1 MSYSPDGSDMG
12 VARMRKVHI
21 FASRELGEA
30 VLETLRDLELF
41 QVKATKAEDS
51 VSQAS
56 YQDTLQKLVSIKTY
70 LEQYNP
76 FRRGF
81 IDMFI
86 GTKPEVTYDEFRKMV
101 EEEDVDSVYAQVT
114 AHENRQKQIAQ
125 RIGEIDARKQ
135 ALEPWRSLDV
145 SLAGIS
151 GTESCDGVLA
161 VVSASKWAEK
171 EQEMADQPVH
181 WRRVWQK
188 QDDLGI
194 WLLSLRD
201 GYGPS
206 SSMVSDVGG
215 SVVDLSQGAKDT
227 DRTPD
232 QEVLALGEELDALVK
247 EKEQILQEDH
257 LMSKDLIKMLA
268 LMDYYLDK
276 KNLSEIRDKVEGT
289 TFTLV
294 MEGFVRAK
302 DVGRLRSAL
311 SGFREIEIV
320 DEEPDE
326 GEDIPI
332 YLENPPLIRPFES
345 VTNIFGFPH
354 YQELDPTPWLA
365 PFFWVYFGI
374 TLGDVFYGIILASIC
389 YWLLRTKKQLS
400 DGGKKLVTLLLY
412 SSFSMIIVGV
422 LTGSW
427 FGDLASVFA
436 PGTAFDRFVA
446 RLTLLNPVS
455 DPLTLMVISLAF
467 GVFQIWVG
475 LGVKAIALARSGQVS
490 EAIIAQV
497 PWLLFLPGLVAW
509 GLSKVGMIQSDVPFY
524 AMIVG
529 ALGIMYSS
537 SRGQKNI
544 LLKPFAGAYGL
555 YGSISYLAD
564 TLSYTRLLALGLSS
578 AIIAVV
584 INKIANLVA
593 TMIPVVGWV
602 LVPLVLVVG
611 HAFNLV
617 INLLGSFI
625 HSGRLQFIEFFTK
638 FFEGGGRPF
647 RPLKRVSENVSLRSD

>member
-1 MSYSPDGSDMG
+1 MPYSPDGRDMG

-30 VLETLRDLELF
+30 VLERLRDLELF
-41 QVKATKAEDS
+41 QVKVTETQEGGP
-51 VSQAS
+51 QAA
-56 YQDTLQKLVSIKTY
+56 YQDKLLKLGSVKAY

-76 FRRGF
+76 VRRGF

-86 GTKPEVTYDEFRKMV
+86 GTKPEVTFDEFRKMV
-101 EEEDVDSVYAQVT
+101 EEEDIDSVYAEIV
-114 AHENRQKQIAQ
+114 AHENRLKQIAQ

-135 ALEPWRSLDV
+135 ALWPWRNLDV
-145 SLAGIS
+145 PITRLS
-151 GTESCDGVLA
+151 GTASCDGVLGI
-161 VVSASKWAEK
+161 VSASKWTAK
-171 EQEMADQPVH
+171 EQEMAGKPIC
-181 WRRVWQK
+181 WRTVWQK

-194 WLLSLRD
+194 WFLCMRD
-201 GYGPS
+201 QCGPAS
-206 SSMVSDVGG
+206 SWISAVGG
-215 SVVDLSQGAKDT
+215 SVVDLSLGAKAADK
-227 DRTPD
+227 TPD
-232 QEVLALGEELDALVK
+232 EEILALDEELADLAK
-247 EKEQILQEDH
+247 ERERILQEDQS
-257 LMSKDLIKMLA
+257 MSKGIIKVLA
-268 LMDYYLDK
+268 LMDYYLDRK
-276 KNLSEIRDKVEGT
+276 SLTEIRSKIAGT
-289 TFTLV
+289 AYTLV
-294 MEGFVRAK
+294 IEGFVRAK
-302 DVGRLRSAL
+302 DVGKLREAL
-311 SGFREIEIV
+311 SDFREIEVV
-320 DEEPDE
+320 DEEPGE
-326 GEDIPI
+326 GEDIPV
-332 YLENPPLIRPFES
+332 YLENSPLIRPFES

-354 YQELDPTPWLA
+354 YRELDPTPWLA

-374 TLGDVFYGIILASIC
+374 TLGDVFYGIILAAIC
-389 YWLLRTKKQLS
+389 YWLLKTKKQLS
-400 DGGKKLVTLLLY
+400 DGGRKLVTLLLY
-412 SSFSMIIVGV
+412 SSFSMIIVGA

-436 PGTAFDRFVA
+436 PGTAVDRFVA

-475 LGVKAIALARSGQVS
+475 LGVKGIALVRSGQVS

-497 PWLLFLPGLVAW
+497 PWLLFLPGLVTW
-509 GLSKVGMIQSDVPFY
+509 GLSKAGVIQSNVPFY
-524 AMIVG
+524 VMMAGV
-529 ALGIMYSS
+529 LGIMYSS

-584 INKIANLVA
+584 INKIAKLVA
-593 TMIPVVGWV
+593 TMIPFVGWV
-602 LVPLVLVVG
+602 LVPLVLAVG

-638 FFEGGGRPF
+638 FFEGGGKPF
-647 RPLKRVSENVSLRSD
+647 RPLKRVNENVSLRSD